1 MGVYLGD
8 VGNVE
13 IRRESIE
20 GAKESI
26 VNPSD
31 VNPVRNRFSF
41 DFEEGVLITGDLVE
55 ISTTD
60 GTNLDFV
67 DASGWANG
75 TVQTSGNWYV
85 FVDQLGGIRLYSTFD
100 YSLEG
105 EANGLISL
113 NAIARDIPIQV
124 SIRDRDAR
132 ILGQVTDY
140 VLNTDRET
148 VDITALSDE
157 HREQVSS
164 LISGSGTLNT
174 LWDYVEEFNKEP
186 ANYLMQLVLRTEIG
200 SAFRA
205 KLYLKA
211 PGTQAAISGSRK
223 TQLDDSLWWEF
234 NAIVTSSSTRFQAGE
249 ALVSAIDFVTTGPIK
264 LRASTQTPNY
274 LLQENGFQITVEQD
288 SDSQLL
294 LEQNE

>member
-31 VNPVRNRFSF
+31 VNPVKNRFSF

-75 TVQTSGNWYV
+75 TVQTSGNWYI
-85 FVDQLGGIRLYSTFD
+85 FVDQLGGIKLYSTFD

-211 PGTQAAISGSRK
+211 PGTQAVIPGSRK

-288 SDSQLL
+288 SSAQLL

>member
-31 VNPVRNRFSF
+31 VNPVKNRFSF

-75 TVQTSGNWYV
+75 TVQTSGNWYI
-85 FVDQLGGIRLYSTFD
+85 FVDQLGGIKLYSTFD

-211 PGTQAAISGSRK
+211 PGTQAAIPGSRK

-288 SDSQLL
+288 SSSQLL

>member
-75 TVQTSGNWYV
+75 TVQTSGNWYI
-85 FVDQLGGIRLYSTFD
+85 FVDQLGGIKLYSTFD

-211 PGTQAAISGSRK
+211 PGTQAAIPGSRK